1 MTVTKTT
8 VAATTVTKT
17 KTTIE
22 GRTQEDEGGEGHFR
36 PEEAQ
41 RGAGCDLRREVVA
54 AHGGYEEGLGVHQE
68 EQPQRGPHHQAGC
81 DAQGCAPGGVPGH
94 AQDGWAHLEALVV
107 SLASPRPFS
116 RRVPTWCRAR
126 EWRPQ
131 ELRSCN
137 LARATH

>member
-1 MTVTKTT
+1 MG
-8 VAATTVTKT
+8 
-17 KTTIE
+17 E
-22 GRTQEDEGGEGHFR
+22 RHCQEERGCHEEGGEGHFR

-68 EQPQRGPHHQAGC
+68 GC

-137 LARATH
+137 LARATY